1 MIRAVDIARL
11 GVMTAAATFMAAACG
26 KGNENGGS
34 GATTQAATAGAST
47 GASAG
52 ASSATASADTSRNR
66 SSSAGEVSASSD
78 ISQMSDS
85 NIVAKLDASDKG
97 EVELARL
104 METKATNDSVKA
116 YAKKLVS
123 DHTKSE
129 KDVMNLERQAKLGAS
144 PLKSDTTRQGAQHE
158 LQALRTMRKGKALD
172 SAFVQHEV
180 EDHQH
185 DIADAKAMQNQAK
198 NDQLKNLI
206 GQTIPVLQQHLD
218 IAQRLSQQ
226 LASGATSDSGK
237 TAR

>member
-1 MIRAVDIARL
+1 MSRAREITRF
-11 GVMTAAATFMAAACG
+11 GVMTASLVVIVTACG
-26 KGNENGGS
+26 KGNENGS
-34 GATTQAATAGAST
+34 GASTQAA

-52 ASSATASADTSRNR
+52 ATSATASTTDTSRN
-66 SSSAGEVSASSD
+66 SSMSGGEVAASSD

-85 NIVAKLDASDKG
+85 NIVAKLDAGDKG

-129 KDVMNLERQAKLGAS
+129 KDVMNLERQAKLAER
-144 PLKSDTTRQGAQHE
+144 PLKSDTTRQASLHA
-158 LQALRTMRKGKALD
+158 LQKFRSMPKGKALD
-172 SAFVQHEV
+172 SAFVQHEI

-198 NDQLKNLI
+198 NGQLKNLI
-206 GQTIPVLQQHLD
+206 GQTIPTLQQHLQ
-218 IAQRLSQQ
+218 IAQGLSQT
-226 LASGATSDSGK
+226 LTSGSGSDSTK
-237 TAR
+237 K

>member
-1 MIRAVDIARL
+1 MSRAREFTRFGIITASVAVL
-11 GVMTAAATFMAAACG
+11 VTACSKGNQNAGAGATTAAAT
-26 KGNENGGS
+26 
-34 GATTQAATAGAST
+34 GAST
-47 GASAG
+47 GAT
-52 ASSATASADTSRNR
+52 SATASTSDTSRNA
-66 SSSAGEVSASSD
+66 STSTGEVAASSD

-85 NIVAKLDASDKG
+85 NIVAKLDAGDKG

-129 KDVMNLERQAKLGAS
+129 KDVMNLERQAKLAEK
-144 PLKSDTTRQGAQHE
+144 PLKSDTTREAATH
-158 LQALRTMRKGKALD
+158 ALSKLRSMSKGKALD
-172 SAFVQHEV
+172 SAFVQHEI

-185 DIADAKAMQNQAK
+185 DIADAKAMQSQAK

-206 GQTIPVLQQHLD
+206 GQSIPTLQQHLD

-226 LASGATSDSGK
+226 LQSGATSDSTK
-237 TAR
+237 KPK

>member
-1 MIRAVDIARL
+1 MSRARVITRF
-11 GVMTAAATFMAAACG
+11 GVLTATLAVVVTACG
-26 KGNENGGS
+26 KGNENAGA
-34 GATTQAATAGAST
+34 GATSQAATGATAGAST
-47 GASAG
+47 S
-52 ASSATASADTSRNR
+52 TASQTDTSRNM
-66 SSSAGEVSASSD
+66 SASGGEVSASAD

-85 NIVAKLDASDKG
+85 AIAAKLDAGDKG

-129 KDVMNLERQAKLGAS
+129 KDVMNLERQEKLAER
-144 PLKSDTTRQGAQHE
+144 PLKSDTTRQAATHE
-158 LQALRTMRKGKALD
+158 LQKLRSMKKGPALD
-172 SAFVQHEV
+172 SAFVQHEI

-198 NDQLKNLI
+198 NDQLKQLI
-206 GQTIPVLQQHLD
+206 GQTIPILQQHLD

-226 LASGATSDSGK
+226 LGSATSSDSAK
-237 TAR
+237 TKAR

>member
-1 MIRAVDIARL
+1 M
-11 GVMTAAATFMAAACG
+11 AASLVVIAAACG
-26 KGNENGGS
+26 KGNQNAGA
-34 GATTQAATAGAST
+34 GATTQAATGSST
-47 GASAG
+47 GAT
-52 ASSATASADTSRNR
+52 SATASTSDTARN
-66 SSSAGEVSASSD
+66 SSTSGGEVAASSD

-85 NIVAKLDASDKG
+85 NIVAKLDASDQG

-129 KDVMNLERQAKLGAS
+129 KDVMNLEKQAKLAER
-144 PLKSDTTRQGAQHE
+144 PLKSDTTRQAATHE
-158 LQALRTMRKGKALD
+158 LQKLRSMSKGKALD
-172 SAFVQHEV
+172 SAFVQHEI

-206 GQTIPVLQQHLD
+206 GQSIPTLQQHLQ
-218 IAQRLSQQ
+218 IAQSLSQQ
-226 LASGATSDSGK
+226 LSSSSSGSGRDSTK
-237 TAR
+237 K